1 MPRKN
6 RVFSAVLLRPCYK
19 ESASWLG
26 GRRGDQ
32 LPLWTTATWVVN
44 FCTVHGQAG
53 YQPTF
58 SCTPTMIPRQFI
70 RSSLQDKAANALPPL
85 TALNGTSAMVDS
97 MLPVFIPYQLT
108 HRTHNSQPTVK
119 PTVTPSNI
127 ANTDQASFT
136 FLPPRAAQQSLDV
149 AFS

>member
-1 MPRKN
+1 MPKKN

-44 FCTVHGQAG
+44 FRTVHCQASC
-53 YQPTF
+53 QPTF
-58 SCTPTMIPRQFI
+58 SYTPTMIPRQFI
-70 RSSLQDKAANALPPL
+70 RSSLQDKAANDLPPL
-85 TALNGTSAMVDS
+85 TALNGTS
-97 MLPVFIPYQLT
+97 LPI
-108 HRTHNSQPTVK
+108 HRTHNSQ

-136 FLPPRAAQQSLDV
+136 FLPPKAALLGVLQRDRCYMERLQ
-149 AFS
+149 